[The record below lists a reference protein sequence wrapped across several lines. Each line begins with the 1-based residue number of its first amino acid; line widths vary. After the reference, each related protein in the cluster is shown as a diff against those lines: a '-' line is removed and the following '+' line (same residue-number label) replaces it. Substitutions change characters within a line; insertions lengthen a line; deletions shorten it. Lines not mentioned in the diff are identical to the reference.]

1 MFRYSSSSVAFP
13 SPVRSESTTAYASSS
28 SKTTTKH
35 PQQYQQ
41 QKQPQKQQQQQQQ
54 QRTSD
59 CSTAM
64 GLDKILH
71 HSPVSQPPRRRR
83 VSPGSRYHLHIRQQP
98 IAARA
103 CGAGNRDRRPVDP
116 PPIVQMLLS
125 DFDPRAQSDLDI
137 LQDPRFT
144 VGCLL
149 FPVLP
154 PGTASSYGRN
164 GERRSSCESHA
175 EEQLQGQSTPLLSG
189 KAFVSPFYVNADPDP
204 STAPIHPSPH
214 QEEQDNDQDR
224 IPDVQLPSPLQTSK
238 KQPYPQSQTQTKTQ
252 TKTVPNHKPDAKIPS
267 TFFIFSDL
275 STRTAGLYRLRFQ
288 LINWGH
294 VEDTGQQMPVL
305 AEAWTEPF
313 RVYPAKDFP
322 GMRDSSPLAEGLKEL
337 GFVELK
343 TRGKGKGKGRRR

>member
-189 KAFVSPFYVNADPDP
+189 KAFVSPFFVNADPDP
-204 STAPIHPSPH
+204 STAPIHPP
-214 QEEQDNDQDR
+214 QKEEEDDQDR
-224 IPDVQLPSPLQTSK
+224 IPDVRLPSPLETSK
-238 KQPYPQSQTQTKTQ
+238 KQPYPQSQTKP
-252 TKTVPNHKPDAKIPS
+252 VPNHKPDAKIPS
-267 TFFIFSDL
+267 AFFIFSDL
-275 STRTAGLYRLRFQ
+275 SIRTAGLYRLRFQ

-294 VEDTGQQMPVL
+294 VEDTGQQMPIL